1 MPEVVRDT
9 GRKLG
14 LSMTFHGEPG
24 GSTWFNHQQMGIA
37 WDSITNGIVNQKDF
51 EKGGCHFFFNQFDL
65 YRE

>member
-24 GSTWFNHQQMGIA
+24 GSTWFHHQQMGIA
-37 WDSITNGIVNQKDF
+37 WDSVANGIVNQPEGF
-51 EKGGCHFFFNQFDL
+51 RAEGCHQIQSI
-65 YRE
+65 